1 MSLNLYLTTN
11 KPNFGTILEKDA
23 SASFFFEKNSQK
35 RQRNALIYVNNK
47 MLRRFYILL
56 LYLGI
61 AIPVVLRA
69 QLITNNAL
77 NPQGLVQNV
86 LLGNGVTVSNVT
98 YNGSPVAIAQFTAAN
113 TTLGINSGIVLTT
126 GTTLPNGDGPQG
138 PNDASGAGVDNNMG
152 GFNLL
157 SQAINGTQT
166 YNAAILEFD
175 FIPYADTVRFK
186 YVFGSDEY
194 PEFAPPN
201 NTTYNDVFGFF
212 ISGPGITGFQNI
224 AKLPNGAVVSI
235 NNVNSITN
243 PFYFVYNGD
252 GNTAP
257 YNQSPQYIQ
266 YDGLTKV
273 LEAVSQ
279 VQCGQSYHLI
289 IAIADVGDGQW
300 DSGIFLEAASLSTLT
315 PVDISHTLSQQV
327 FPNPDWMAEGC
338 VSATVTLERQAN
350 LNQAL
355 TIPIQLSGT
364 ATNGIDYSGV
374 PSSITFGPGQS
385 MVSFTINSLTD
396 ALTEGLE
403 TIILTFPITD
413 PCGNITPLVLDLYIQ
428 DNQPM
433 ELNLSTSAISCP
445 GDPVTIVSQIIG
457 GLQPYTYQWST
468 GQNTASIT
476 YTPTATQAIWLSVID
491 ACSGIPAYDTI
502 IVSVPVFAPLQL
514 QTSADITEICPYIE
528 SMIGVSASG
537 GSGQYNYL
545 WTTNGAVSG
554 LTDSLLVNP
563 GSSTTYYINVSDNCG
578 NTIQDS
584 IIYTILSPPLVVQ
597 TNGPFE
603 ICPGDSVLLT
613 VTASGGYGNYY
624 YLWSNQQTTDQI
636 WVAPQVS
643 SSYFVQVS
651 DECQTFTVIGVAQ
664 VQVVKPLANFYILSQ
679 NPMQGL
685 PVQFENA
692 SANAWSYTWYF
703 GDGNGS
709 FLVNPSH
716 TFTNPGP
723 YEITLIA
730 TDQKGC
736 LDSISK
742 WINIAPER
750 YIYLP
755 NSFTPDG
762 DGLNEYFYGRFIG
775 LMSARFYIFN
785 RWGEQ
790 VFFSDELNFVWDATY
805 EGTPVQDGTYTWYLI
820 YEIEKGI
827 YEDLSGHVNV
837 IR

>member
-1 MSLNLYLTTN
+1 MFQRLSIWLFLIG
-11 KPNFGTILEKDA
+11 NF
-23 SASFFFEKNSQK
+23 
-35 RQRNALIYVNNK
+35 
-47 MLRRFYILL
+47 
-56 LYLGI
+56 
-61 AIPVVLRA
+61 IPQISCA
-69 QLITNNAL
+69 QLITNNSL
-77 NPQGLVQNV
+77 NPQGLVQNI

-113 TTLGINSGIVLTT
+113 TTLGINSGIVMTT

-157 SQAINGTQT
+157 SQAIQGTQT

-175 FIPYADTVRFK
+175 FIPYADTIRFK

-235 NNVNSITN
+235 NNVNTITN
-243 PFYFVYNGD
+243 PFYFVNNGD

-266 YDGLTKV
+266 YDGFTKV

-279 VQCGQSYHLI
+279 VQCGQTYHLI
-289 IAIADVGDGQW
+289 LAIADVGDGQW
-300 DSGIFLEAASLSTLT
+300 DSGIFLEANSLSTIT
-315 PVDISHTLSQQV
+315 PVEIEHTLSQQV
-327 FPNPDWMAEGC
+327 FANPDWMAEGC
-338 VSATVTLERQAN
+338 VTTNVTLTRQSN
-350 LNQAL
+350 LNQNL

-364 ATNGIDYSGV
+364 ATNGIDYSGI
-374 PSSITFGPGQS
+374 PASINFPPGQNTA
-385 MVSFTINSLTD
+385 SFTIQSLTD
-396 ALTEGLE
+396 ALVEGLE
-403 TIILTFPITD
+403 TLTLTFPITD
-413 PCGNITPLVLDLYIQ
+413 PCGNTTPLVLDLWIQ

-433 ELNLSTSAISCP
+433 QVTLTSSPITCP
-445 GDPVTIVSQIIG
+445 GDPVTINSQISG
-457 GLQPYTYQWST
+457 GVQPYTYQWST
-468 GQNTASIT
+468 GQNTGSMT
-476 YTPTATQAIWLSVID
+476 FTPTNTQSVWLAVSD
-491 ACSGIPAYDTI
+491 ACTGIPAYDTI
-502 IVSVPVFAPLQL
+502 LITVPVLSPLTIL
-514 QTSADITEICPYIE
+514 TSPDITEICPYIPATL
-528 SMIGVSASG
+528 GVQASG
-537 GSGQYNYL
+537 GSGQYTYA
-545 WTTNGAVSG
+545 WTINNVLSG
-554 LTDSLLVNP
+554 TTDSLLVNP
-563 GSSTTYYINVSDNCG
+563 GSSSMYLITVTDNCG

-584 IIYTILSPPLVVQ
+584 INYTILSPPLVLQ
-597 TNGPFE
+597 MNGPFQ
-603 ICPGDSVLLT
+603 ICPGDSVDLLVSAT
-613 VTASGGYGNYY
+613 GGYGNYY
-624 YLWSNQQTTDQI
+624 YNWSTSATTPQI
-636 WVAPQVS
+636 TVAPQNTT
-643 SSYFVQVS
+643 SYFVQVS
-651 DECQTFTVIGVAQ
+651 DECQTFSVTAVAL
-664 VQVVKPLANFYILSQ
+664 VQVVKPLANFYIMSQ
-679 NPMQGL
+679 DPMQGL

-692 SANAWSYTWYF
+692 SLNAWSYTWAF

-709 FLVNPSH
+709 FLVNPIH
-716 TFTNPGP
+716 TYTQPGS

-730 TDQKGC
+730 TNQEGC
-736 LDSISK
+736 IDSISK
-742 WINIAPER
+742 WIEIAPER

-785 RWGEQ
+785 RWGEEI
-790 VFFSDELNFVWDATY
+790 FFSDQLNFVWDATY